1 MKSSNRNIFK
11 YIFAFVVIVLIGGA
25 IYILYY
31 SQNINNE
38 EEEETEEILSTEGT
52 QISIVD
58 NLKMGIQSYDTINP
72 ILTKNKEIVNIDKL
86 IFEPLINITSDYHIE
101 YCLAKEITKKDDV
114 TYEIKVD
121 TGIKWQ
127 DGSSLISKDIEFTIE
142 KIKQYDSIYHTN
154 VAEIQS
160 VETPDSETAILKLT
174 RPIDFFEYNLDFPI
188 VSSAYYINED
198 FANSSKI
205 PIGTGMYKIASND
218 ADNIFLAR
226 NDRWRYVKKSAPKT
240 QSITIHK
247 YNAVGEIFNSFK
259 LGNTDIINTYM
270 TNYSDYVGT
279 MGYNKKEYVG
289 RYYDFISFNCNDT
302 ILSDSNVRRAINHAI
317 DKNSLVSTVFS
328 NSKIASNSP
337 LDYGSYLYNKDGELS
352 YDQDEAKRILQSND
366 WVFTNNR
373 WQKTIDGH
381 VRKLIISLVVN
392 QDNPERVSVANNI
405 KYQLGEIGI
414 EVNIAK
420 VSTARYNE
428 YLQDKNYQMILT
440 GVTNSINPDLKY
452 FYGENNIA
460 NYNNEEVKKCLNTV
474 ENFDKLQ
481 KKVNEDV
488 PYIGLFRNK
497 ITIILNANVGGNF
510 KPTSYFTYYYFNEWY
525 RQV

>member
-11 YIFAFVVIVLIGGA
+11 YIFALVVIVLIGGA
-25 IYILYY
+25 VYILYY

-38 EEEETEEILSTEGT
+38 EEEETEEVLSSEGT
-52 QISIVD
+52 QISVVD
-58 NLKMGIQSYDTINP
+58 NLKMGIQSYDTVNP
-72 ILTKNKEIVNIDKL
+72 ILTRNKEMININKL

-101 YCLAKEITKKDDV
+101 YCLAKEITKKDEV
-114 TYEIKVD
+114 TYEVKVD

-127 DGSSLISKDIEFTIE
+127 DGGSLIAKDVQFTIE
-142 KIKQYDSIYHTN
+142 KIKQHNSIFYPN
-154 VAEIQS
+154 VIEIQS
-160 VETPDSETAILKLT
+160 VETPDSETVIIKLT

-188 VSSAYYINED
+188 VSSAYYMNED

-218 ADNIFLAR
+218 ADNIFLTR

-247 YNAVGEIFNSFK
+247 YSAIGEMFNSFK

-270 TNYSDYVGT
+270 TNYSDNVGT
-279 MGYNKKEYVG
+279 MGYNKKEYAG
-289 RYYDFISFNCNDT
+289 RDYDFISFNCNDN
-302 ILSDSNVRRAINHAI
+302 ILSDVNVRKAINYAI
-317 DKNSLVSTVFS
+317 DKNSIVSTVFS
-328 NSKIASNSP
+328 NSRVVSNSP
-337 LDYGSYLYNKDGELS
+337 LDYGSYLYNKDGEIS
-352 YDQDEAKRILQSND
+352 YDQEQAKKILQDND

-373 WQKTIDGH
+373 WQKTIDGY

-392 QDNPERVSVANNI
+392 QDNTDRVNVANSI
-405 KYQLGEIGI
+405 KHQLGEIGI
-414 EVNIAK
+414 EVNVVK
-420 VSTARYNE
+420 VSSERYNE

-440 GVTNSINPDLKY
+440 GITNSVKPELTY

-460 NYNNEEVKKCLNTV
+460 NYNNADVKKNLETV
-474 ENFDKLQ
+474 DNYADLQ
-481 KKVNEDV
+481 RQVNQDI
-488 PYIGLFRNK
+488 PYIGLYRNK
-497 ITIILNANVGGNF
+497 ITVILNANVGGNF
-510 KPTSYFTYYYFNEWY
+510 KPTSYFTYYNFNEWY